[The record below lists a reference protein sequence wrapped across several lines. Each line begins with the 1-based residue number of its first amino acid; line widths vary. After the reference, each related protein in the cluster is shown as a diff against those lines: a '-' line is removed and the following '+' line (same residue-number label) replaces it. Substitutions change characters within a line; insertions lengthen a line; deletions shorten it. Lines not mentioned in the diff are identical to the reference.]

1 MRSPAL
7 GVGKAPRSQ
16 DGQAALWMPAAGCS
30 MSRARLQL
38 ASLWLLLMLSVQA
51 RLVVTE
57 SNQRALIRVQPL
69 KMDTPNFTV
78 EGMFAKVADVSPAEG
93 RLFQFHPLS
102 LCNASDEDPPKF
114 AFVSIVKL
122 ESPERS
128 PQPCLSLANKVRLA
142 GERGSRAIL
151 FDITDDEGAADQLHQ
166 PAGLSQ
172 PVVLLRAHDAER
184 LMNLV
189 HNNTEAWVVIEVL
202 EQPKWLDHDIWI
214 LVTVVGTVSVIV
226 LCSAIRL
233 RCKQPPAQDSLQQ
246 QTSLAISRLGTR
258 KYQPR
263 GSRDWRANGGRLE
276 TASTSSSVPV
286 CAVCLEEFSDGQ
298 DLRIL
303 PCCHEYHLECVD
315 TWLRQNHTCPL
326 CMFNILEVNTPSR
339 PAQLRPSAQPQFWRQ
354 YPGAAHLQHSLQP
367 HTTSSVYPPMNNR
380 IFVSRTPYFLGS
392 VQPWESAVPRPRWA
406 SEGPREVS
414 HSQVS
419 SGYLP
424 DDPGSDSSSGPFNGS
439 SSENCTDVSLRCLQ
453 GSSSSSC
460 HSSQSNPGD
469 SPPPALA
476 SILLPQNDLP
486 GFTTVVP
493 TQNSFASHVHYHQH
507 RHHHYRRH
515 HSNVSHPHRTK
526 RRPRP
531 SRGEARAD
539 LGGQREHGTSN
550 SGESRSLLTRKEPRT
565 LPSRHCLE
573 SRTNRDATRYN
584 QSSPL
589 SASQT
594 HEPNEPEASTSLRNH
609 RAEPL
614 SRTHRK
620 KRSSAPVQPPLYSTR
635 HFCTNLG
642 VQHCERTQPMWAEGA
657 RLVNARLNTHRENT
671 AMMHLYHPPHHDQGA
686 DAEGIEAV
694 CEHAV

>member
-1 MRSPAL
+1 M
-7 GVGKAPRSQ
+7 
-16 DGQAALWMPAAGCS
+16 CYE
-30 MSRARLQL
+30 
-38 ASLWLLLMLSVQA
+38 
-51 RLVVTE
+51 T
-57 SNQRALIRVQPL
+57 
-69 KMDTPNFTV
+69 
-78 EGMFAKVADVSPAEG
+78 
-93 RLFQFHPLS
+93 QFHPLS
-102 LCNASDEDPPKF
+102 LCNTSEDDPPKIG
-114 AFVSIVKL
+114 FVSIVKL

-128 PQPCLSLANKVRLA
+128 PQPCLPLASKVRLA

-151 FDITDDEGAADQLHQ
+151 FDITDDEGAAKQLQQ

-172 PVVLLRAHDAER
+172 PVVLLQGHDAER

-189 HNNTEAWVVIEVL
+189 HNNTEARVIIEVL

-226 LCSAIRL
+226 LCSVIRL
-233 RCKQPPAQDSLQQ
+233 RCKQTPAQDSLQQ
-246 QTSLAISRLGTR
+246 QTLLAISRLGTR
-258 KYQPR
+258 KYQHR
-263 GSRDWRANGGRLE
+263 TSKNWHANGGRGE

-315 TWLRQNHTCPL
+315 PWLRQNHTCPL
-326 CMFNILEVNTPSR
+326 CMFDILAEVNTPSR
-339 PAQLRPSAQPQFWRQ
+339 PAQSRPPAQPQFWRP
-354 YPGAAHLQHSLQP
+354 YPGAAQLQYPLQP
-367 HTTSSVYPPMNNR
+367 LTTSLVYPPMNNR
-380 IFVSRTPYFLGS
+380 IFVSRTPYYLGTG
-392 VQPWESAVPRPRWA
+392 QPWEAAAPRPHRRT
-406 SEGPREVS
+406 SEGPREVVIPP

-486 GFTTVVP
+486 GFNTVLP
-493 TQNSFASHVHYHQH
+493 TQNSYASHVHYHQH

-515 HSNVSHPHRTK
+515 HPNMSHPHRAK
-526 RRPRP
+526 RRPRS
-531 SRGEARAD
+531 SRGEARTD
-539 LGGQREHGTSN
+539 LGCQREHRTSN
-550 SGESRSLLTRKEPRT
+550 NGESKSLLTRKEHRTLSSKHCLDPRT
-565 LPSRHCLE
+565 NKEAFRH
-573 SRTNRDATRYN
+573 S

-589 SASQT
+589 SPSPT
-594 HEPNEPEASTSLRNH
+594 NEPNEPEASTSLRNH
-609 RAEPL
+609 RTEPS
-614 SRTHRK
+614 SRSHRK
-620 KRSSAPVQPPLYSTR
+620 KRSVQPPLYSAR

-642 VQHCERTQPMWAEGA
+642 AQHCERTPPTWLEGGKH
-657 RLVNARLNTHRENT
+657 NHTRLNTHRENT
-671 AMMHLYHPPHHDQGA
+671 AMMHLYHPPHHDQGS

>member
-7 GVGKAPRSQ
+7 GVAAARRPRSR
-16 DGQAALWMPAAGCS
+16 DYGCLAAGCS
-30 MSRARLQL
+30 MSRARL
-38 ASLWLLLMLSVQA
+38 ASLWLLLITVQA
-51 RLVVTE
+51 RLAVTE
-57 SNQRALIRVQPL
+57 LERNPRALIRVYPI
-69 KMDTPNFTV
+69 KMDTRNFTV
-78 EGMFAKVADVSPAEG
+78 EGQFAKVAEVNRAEG

-102 LCNASDEDPPKF
+102 LCNASDDDTPKF
-114 AFVSIVKL
+114 GFVSIVKL

-128 PQPCLSLANKVRLA
+128 PQPCSSLANKVRIA
-142 GERGSRAIL
+142 GDRGSRAIL
-151 FDITDDEGAADQLHQ
+151 FDITDDEGAADQLQ
-166 PAGLSQ
+166 QSVGFTQ
-172 PVVLLRAHDAER
+172 PVVLLQGRDAEL

-189 HNNTEAWVVIEVL
+189 HNNTEARVVIEVL
-202 EQPKWLDHDIWI
+202 EQPKLLNHDIWI
-214 LVTVVGTVSVIV
+214 LVTVVGTVSVIFLYSV
-226 LCSAIRL
+226 IRL
-233 RCKQPPAQDSLQQ
+233 RCKRPPAQDSLQQ

-263 GSRDWRANGGRLE
+263 GSRDRRANVGKVD
-276 TASTSSSVPV
+276 TASTSSSVPM

-315 TWLRQNHTCPL
+315 PWLRQNHTCPL
-326 CMFNILEVNTPSR
+326 CMFDILEVNTPSR
-339 PAQLRPSAQPQFWRQ
+339 PSQSRPPVQPQFWRP
-354 YPGAAHLQHSLQP
+354 YPGAAHLQYPPQP
-367 HTTSSVYPPMNNR
+367 HTTSLVYPPMNNR
-380 IFVSRTPYFLGS
+380 IFMSRTPYFIGTGH
-392 VQPWESAVPRPRWA
+392 PWEAAAPHPHRWA
-406 SEGPREVS
+406 PEGPRDVVIPP

-460 HSSQSNPGD
+460 HSSHSNPGD

-486 GFTTVVP
+486 GFNNVVP
-493 TQNSFASHVHYHQH
+493 TQNSYASHVHYHQH

-515 HSNVSHPHRTK
+515 HSNVSHSHRAK

-531 SRGEARAD
+531 SRGEVRTD
-539 LGGQREHGTSN
+539 LGCQREHRTSN

-565 LPSRHCLE
+565 VSHRHCLE
-573 SRTNRDATRYN
+573 PRTNREAIRHS

-589 SASQT
+589 SSSQT
-594 HEPNEPEASTSLRNH
+594 HEPNEPESSSLRNH
-609 RAEPL
+609 RTEPL
-614 SRTHRK
+614 SRSHRK
-620 KRSSAPVQPPLYSTR
+620 KRSSAPVQPPSYSAR

-642 VQHCERTQPMWAEGA
+642 APHCERTQPMWVEGG
-657 RLVNARLNTHRENT
+657 RLVHARLNTHRENT